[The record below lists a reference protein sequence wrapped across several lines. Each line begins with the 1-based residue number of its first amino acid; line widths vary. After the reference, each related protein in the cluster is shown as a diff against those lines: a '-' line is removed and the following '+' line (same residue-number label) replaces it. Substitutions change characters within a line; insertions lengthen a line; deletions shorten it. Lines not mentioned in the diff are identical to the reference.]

1 MKKEGIIQ
9 ELYDS
14 KFIPNY
20 VKKLTHK
27 RSNLDTQD
35 AIQHCW
41 LQVLE
46 LEEEK
51 LQHFYQRNGIRGVI
65 NFVSGIIH
73 RQCLSQ
79 NSTLYYTYV
88 KHSVEGVVKKR
99 MTTERWDEELGWI

>member
-1 MKKEGIIQ
+1 MNKDKIIQ

-20 VKKLTHK
+20 VKKLSHK

-46 LEEEK
+46 LEEGK

-88 KHSVEGVVKKR
+88 KHSCDSVVKKR
-99 MTTERWDEELGWI
+99 MLTERWDEELGWI